1 MKSHFEP
8 SSRTLSLKNLD
19 IKSKGTDLVL
29 CVNMVVYRANMKL
42 QRHSKMTSQNYY
54 GGYVIYENNEVNMPK
69 EMVRKFFIGYS
80 VYAWCCPLVLV
91 VVSMVFDLMPI
102 IPSSYLKPNFGDNK
116 CWFSSKWH
124 DFVVI
129 NKSL

>member
-1 MKSHFEP
+1 
-8 SSRTLSLKNLD
+8 
-19 IKSKGTDLVL
+19 LVL

-42 QRHSKMTSQNYY
+42 QQHSKRASKNCYR
-54 GGYVIYENNEVNMPK
+54 GYVIFENNEVNMPK
-69 EMVRKFFIGYS
+69 EMERKFFICYS
-80 VYAWCCPLVLV
+80 LYAWCAPLVLV
-91 VVSMVFDLMPI
+91 VVSMIFDLMPI

-124 DFVVI
+124 GFVVI